1 VKKMVSVAFEI
12 KQYTEGSWCPNLSK
26 HKGQRTWP
34 FLAGVDAAVRMV
46 ISSFEGA
53 TADEWTA
60 KELMTCAFVAM
71 MADLM
76 LDVWGWCG
84 MMWAWSTMQLEL
96 DVSRVR
102 EE

>member
-1 VKKMVSVAFEI
+1 
-12 KQYTEGSWCPNLSK
+12 
-26 HKGQRTWP
+26 
-34 FLAGVDAAVRMV
+34 
-46 ISSFEGA
+46 
-53 TADEWTA
+53 
-60 KELMTCAFVAM
+60 VAM

-76 LDVWGWCG
+76 LDVWWWCG